1 MKKETFAI
9 ETSEGI
15 AEYKGVT
22 FGDLWNGWECPLF
35 ELEEAQR
42 VIEHFNYQQKTFGGE
57 YYDLFTYLV
66 DEDAILTQ
74 TFEEG
79 KHLPQYDSIDKG
91 TTIDGVRYYDIANCN
106 YTWELVQD

>member
-1 MKKETFAI
+1 MNTKAKFSCA
-9 ETSEGI
+9 TSEVFNGHRT
-15 AEYKGVT
+15 EMK
-22 FGDLWNGWECPLF
+22 WNGWECPLF
-35 ELEEAQR
+35 ELKEAQR

-79 KHLPQYDSIDKG
+79 KHLPEYDSIDKG
-91 TTIDGVRYYDIANCN
+91 TTIDGVKYYDIANCN

>member
-1 MKKETFAI
+1 MNTKAKFSCA
-9 ETSEGI
+9 TSEVFNGLRT
-15 AEYKGVT
+15 EMK
-22 FGDLWNGWECPLF
+22 WNGWECPLF